1 MTADAAAQR
10 RAAYGFWT
18 REKVRFS
25 DVDRNDHVNNVVLAE
40 YCENARV
47 EFREAVLAGSSADPA
62 FTWFV
67 VSFAIT
73 YHAPLDYPGVAEI
86 GTQVAEIG
94 RSSFTMGHGI
104 FSGER
109 CIATATSKI
118 VCVDRATQKG
128 RELPAHYREAL
139 EASLN
144 GAKRGGA

>member
-1 MTADAAAQR
+1 MTATDAAQR
-10 RAAYGFWT
+10 RASYAYWT
-18 REKVRFS
+18 KEKVRFG

-47 EFREAVLAGSSADPA
+47 EFREAVLEGSSADPG

-86 GTQVAEIG
+86 GTRVTEIG

-128 RELPAHYREAL
+128 RELPAHYRQAL
-139 EASLN
+139 ETSLKGSGRH
-144 GAKRGGA
+144 GA